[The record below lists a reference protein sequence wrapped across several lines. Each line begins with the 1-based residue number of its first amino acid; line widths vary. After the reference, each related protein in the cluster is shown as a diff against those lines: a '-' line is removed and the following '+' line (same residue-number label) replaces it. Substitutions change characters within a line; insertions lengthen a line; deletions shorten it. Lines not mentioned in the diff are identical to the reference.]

1 MISSIKKE
9 VKKVFL
15 KLMDQGI
22 ESFTEEIQQKIET
35 VAKTILDNDKQK

>member
-9 VKKVFL
+9 VKKIFL

-22 ESFTEEIQQKIET
+22 DSFGEEVQQKIET